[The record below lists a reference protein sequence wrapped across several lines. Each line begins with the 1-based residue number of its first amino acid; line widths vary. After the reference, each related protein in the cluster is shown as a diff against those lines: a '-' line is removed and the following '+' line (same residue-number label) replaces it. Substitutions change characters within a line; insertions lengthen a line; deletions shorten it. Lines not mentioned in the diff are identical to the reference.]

1 MKISLHNKHKFHDS
15 TLLMKQLTKLLSV
28 AIFFASC
35 HSAAPE
41 EEATQVQSQTPVTV
55 TTISTEDLNDFTELN
70 ATSSYMDKNVVKASI
85 NGYIKTQAA
94 QKGKYVNAGQVLY
107 TLITKEARAIGNSI
121 NNLDPTFKFS
131 GITVVKANTSGFI
144 SMVNH
149 QKGDFVQEGEQLAV
163 ISNTNSFVFLLDV
176 PYELSRTIRNQPTVQ
191 LTLPDGE
198 HLNGIVSSALPSVD
212 SLSQTER
219 LIIRVKP
226 SHSIPENLIAKVQ
239 VVKHARQ
246 HVSTLPKDAVLTN
259 ETQDKFW
266 IMKLL
271 NDTTAVKIPIKKGME
286 TQDLI
291 EITEPTL
298 KPSDRILLT
307 GNYGLADTAK
317 VKIVHK

>member
-1 MKISLHNKHKFHDS
+1 
-15 TLLMKQLTKLLSV
+15 MKQLIKLLFG
-28 AIFFASC
+28 AILFSAC

-41 EEATQVQSQTPVTV
+41 EDVATEVQSQTPVTV
-55 TTISTEDLNDFTELN
+55 TTVSTEDLNEFTELN

-94 QKGKYVNAGQVLY
+94 QKGKYVTAGQVLF

-121 NNLDPTFKFS
+121 NNLDPSFKFS
-131 GITVVKANTSGFI
+131 GITVVKASTSGFI
-144 SMVNH
+144 SEVSR

-198 HLNGIVSSALPSVD
+198 RLTGTVSSALPSVD

-259 ETQDKFW
+259 ETQDEFW

-286 TQDLI
+286 TQQLI
-291 EITEPTL
+291 EITAPMLNPT
-298 KPSDRILLT
+298 DRVLLT